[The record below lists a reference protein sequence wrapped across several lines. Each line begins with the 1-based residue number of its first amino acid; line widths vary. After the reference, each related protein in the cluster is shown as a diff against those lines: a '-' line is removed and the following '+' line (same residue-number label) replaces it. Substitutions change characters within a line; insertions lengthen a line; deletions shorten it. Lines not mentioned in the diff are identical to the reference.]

1 MAEIQEGGGG
11 GHKGG
16 KKRAKKQSTR
26 IDMTPMVDLAFLL
39 LTFFVL
45 TATFSKPK
53 SMELTFPAPPPP
65 DQKQDEVKK
74 GVTFLLTKDDRIF
87 YYEGQFR
94 AAADEKGPK
103 TEITELSF
111 AQGKGGLHD
120 FLLTKNKDMHD
131 QIRALDQKYKANQM
145 ADTTFKRLVKL
156 RKADKESYTYL
167 IKTDD
172 KATYKN
178 VIDVI
183 DELNV
188 NVVGK
193 YVMVD
198 ILKPELDMMNEKTG
212 EAVATATPETK

>member
-1 MAEIQEGGGG
+1 MAEIAEGGGG

-65 DQKQDEVKK
+65 DQKVDEVKN
-74 GVTFLLTKDDRIF
+74 GITFLLTKDDRIF

-94 AAADEKGPK
+94 PADDEKGKK
-103 TEITELSF
+103 TELTELNFS
-111 AQGKGGLHD
+111 QESLHKY
-120 FLLTKNKDMHD
+120 LLGKNKDMQD
-131 QIRALDQKYKANQM
+131 QIRALDVKHKNKQL
-145 ADTTFKRLVKL
+145 ADTTFKRMVKEV
-156 RKADKESYTYL
+156 KADKASYTYL

-178 VIDVI
+178 VIDII

-198 ILKPELDMMNEKTG
+198 ILKPEMDLVTEKVG
-212 EAVATATPETK
+212 P

>member
-1 MAEIQEGGGG
+1 MAEIAEGGGG

-65 DQKQDEVKK
+65 DQKPDEIKK
-74 GVTFLLTKDDRIF
+74 GITLLLTKDNRIF
-87 YYEGQFR
+87 YYEGEFR
-94 AAADEKGPK
+94 AEANDKGPK
-103 TEITELSF
+103 TELQELDFS
-111 AQGKGGLHD
+111 QDSKNSLHKY
-120 FLLTKNKDMHD
+120 LLEKNKPMHE
-131 QIRALDQKYKANQM
+131 QILALKAKHDNNQLP
-145 ADTTFKRLVKL
+145 DSTFKRLVKE
-156 RKADKESYTYL
+156 RKADKESYTFL

-172 KATYKN
+172 QATYKN

-198 ILKPELDMMNEKTG
+198 IMKTEMDLMNEKTG
-212 EAVATATPETK
+212 SVSN

>member
-1 MAEIQEGGGG
+1 MAEISDSGGG

-65 DQKQDEVKK
+65 DQKIEEVKN
-74 GVTFLLTKDDRIF
+74 GITFLLSKDDRIF

-94 AAADEKGPK
+94 AEADDKGPK
-103 TEITELSF
+103 TTLGELNFS
-111 AQGKGGLHD
+111 QGSLHKY
-120 FLLTKNKDMHD
+120 LLEKNKAMQDEIKALAAKHD
-131 QIRALDQKYKANQM
+131 KGQMEDSTYKRM
-145 ADTTFKRLVKL
+145 VRE
-156 RKADKESYTYL
+156 RKSDKASYTYL

-183 DELNV
+183 DELNI

-198 ILKPELDMMNEKTG
+198 IMKSEMDMVNEKVGTN
-212 EAVATATPETK
+212 

>member
-1 MAEIQEGGGG
+1 MAEIAEGGG

-65 DQKQDEVKK
+65 DQKIEEVKN
-74 GVTFLLTKDDRIF
+74 GITFLLSKDDRIF

-94 AAADEKGPK
+94 AADDDKGKK
-103 TEITELSF
+103 TTLSELNFS
-111 AQGKGGLHD
+111 QGSLHKY
-120 FLLTKNKDMHD
+120 LLEKNKGMQD
-131 QIRALDQKYKANQM
+131 QIKALDIKHKNKQLE
-145 ADTTFKRLVKL
+145 DTTFKRMVREVK
-156 RKADKESYTYL
+156 ANKESYTYL

-198 ILKPELDMMNEKTG
+198 ILKPEMDLVNEKIG
-212 EAVATATPETK
+212 PSN

>member
-1 MAEIQEGGGG
+1 MAEIAEGGG

-65 DQKQDEVKK
+65 DQKIEEVKK
-74 GVTFLLTKDDRIF
+74 GITFLLSKDDRIF

-94 AAADEKGPK
+94 AADDEKGLK
-103 TEITELSF
+103 TALSELSF
-111 AQGKGGLHD
+111 SQDGKSSLHK
-120 FLLTKNKDMHD
+120 FLLEKNKEMQD
-131 QIRALDQKYKANQM
+131 QIKALDAKHKNKQLQ
-145 ADTTFKRLVKL
+145 DTTFKRMVKEV
-156 RKADKESYTYL
+156 KANKESYTYL

-198 ILKPELDMMNEKTG
+198 ILKPEMDLVTEKVGTN
-212 EAVATATPETK
+212 

>member
-65 DQKQDEVKK
+65 DQEVVEVKK
-74 GVTFLLTKDDRIF
+74 GITFLLTKDDRIF

-94 AAADEKGPK
+94 AADDDKGKK
-103 TEITELSF
+103 TEVSELNFS
-111 AQGKGGLHD
+111 KESLHK
-120 FLLTKNKDMHD
+120 FLLDKNKEMQD
-131 QIRALDQKYKANQM
+131 QIKALDAKHKNKQI
-145 ADTTFKRLVKL
+145 ADTTFKRMVKEV
-156 RKADKESYTYL
+156 KADKESYTYL

-198 ILKPELDMMNEKTG
+198 ILKPELDMINAKTG
-212 EAVATATPETK
+212 TTN

>member
-1 MAEIQEGGGG
+1 MAEIAEGGGG

-65 DQKQDEVKK
+65 GPVDEVKN
-74 GVTFLLTKDDRIF
+74 GITFLLTKDDRIF

-94 AAADEKGPK
+94 AADDEKGK
-103 TEITELSF
+103 KTELSELNF
-111 AQGKGGLHD
+111 SQESLHKY
-120 FLLTKNKDMHD
+120 LLGKNKDMQD
-131 QIRALDQKYKANQM
+131 QIRALDVKHKNKQL
-145 ADTTFKRLVKL
+145 ADTTFKRMVKEV
-156 RKADKESYTYL
+156 KADKASYTYL

-178 VIDVI
+178 VIDII

-198 ILKPELDMMNEKTG
+198 ILKPEMDLVTEKVG
-212 EAVATATPETK
+212 P

>member
-1 MAEIQEGGGG
+1 MAEIADSGGG

-65 DQKQDEVKK
+65 DQKPDEIKK
-74 GVTFLLTKDDRIF
+74 GITFLLSKDNRIF

-94 AAADEKGPK
+94 AVADEKGAA
-103 TEITELSF
+103 TTLTELSF
-111 AQGKGGLHD
+111 DQSSLHKY
-120 FLLTKNKDMHD
+120 LLDKNKPMQD
-131 QIRALDQKYKANQM
+131 QIKALEEKHKAGQL
-145 ADTTFKRLVKL
+145 ADTTFKRLVRE

-172 KATYKN
+172 EATYKN

-198 ILKPELDMMNEKTG
+198 ILKPEYDLVKAKVG
-212 EAVATATPETK
+212 P

>member
-11 GHKGG
+11 GQKHG

-53 SMELTFPAPPPP
+53 SMELTFPAPPEKLDDSPP
-65 DQKQDEVKK
+65 IKN
-74 GVTFLLTKDDRIF
+74 GITFLLTKDDRIF
-87 YYEGQFR
+87 YYEGEFR
-94 AAADEKGPK
+94 AADDDKGKK
-103 TEITELSF
+103 TTLSELNFS
-111 AQGKGGLHD
+111 QGSLHKY
-120 FLLTKNKDMHD
+120 LLDKNKPMQD
-131 QIRALDQKYKANQM
+131 QIRALEEQHKKNQIP
-145 ADTTFKRLVKL
+145 DSTFKRLVRE
-156 RKADKESYTYL
+156 RKADKASYTYL

-183 DELNV
+183 DELNI

-198 ILKPELDMMNEKTG
+198 IMKPELDLVNEKIGTN
-212 EAVATATPETK
+212 

>member
-53 SMELTFPAPPPP
+53 SMELTFPAPPEKIEDQPP
-65 DQKQDEVKK
+65 IKK
-74 GVTFLLTKDDRIF
+74 GITFLLSKNDRIF
-87 YYEGQFR
+87 YYEGEFKPT
-94 AAADEKGPK
+94 DDPVKGPK
-103 TEITELSF
+103 TTLNELNFS
-111 AQGKGGLHD
+111 KESLRKY
-120 FLLTKNKDMHD
+120 LLDKNKEM
-131 QIRALDQKYKANQM
+131 QTKVLALKTKFDNKQLVDTAYKRM
-145 ADTTFKRLVKL
+145 VREV
-156 RKADKESYTYL
+156 KADKESYTYL

-172 KATYKN
+172 QATYKN

-183 DELNV
+183 DELNY
-188 NVVGK
+188 NAVGK

-198 ILKPELDMMNEKTG
+198 ILKPELDLVKEKVG
-212 EAVATATPETK
+212 M

>member
-1 MAEIQEGGGG
+1 MAEIQDDGGG

-53 SMELTFPAPPPP
+53 SMELTFPVPP
-65 DQKQDEVKK
+65 DPNQPQTELKK
-74 GVTFLLTKDDRIF
+74 GITFLLTQDDRVF

-94 AAADEKGPK
+94 AADDDKGQK
-103 TEITELSF
+103 TVISELNFS
-111 AQGKGGLHD
+111 QGENGLHK
-120 FLLTKNKDMHD
+120 FLLEKNKSMHD
-131 QIRALDQKYKANQM
+131 QIRALDEKHKNNQLP
-145 ADTTFKRLVKL
+145 DTVFRRLVKEV
-156 RKADKESYTYL
+156 KADKESYTYL

-183 DELNV
+183 DELNI

-198 ILKPELDMMNEKTG
+198 IMKPELDLINEKLG
-212 EAVATATPETK
+212 IN

>member
-1 MAEIQEGGGG
+1 MAEIADSGGG

-45 TATFSKPK
+45 TATFNKPK
-53 SMELTFPAPPPP
+53 TMELTFPAPPPP
-65 DQKQDEVKK
+65 DQKPDEIKK
-74 GVTFLLTKDDRIF
+74 GITFLLSKNDRIF

-94 AAADEKGPK
+94 PVADDKGPA
-103 TEITELSF
+103 TELTELSF
-111 AQGKGGLHD
+111 DQSSLHKY
-120 FLLTKNKDMHD
+120 LTDKNKEMDEK
-131 QIRALDQKYKANQM
+131 IKALKVKHESKAL
-145 ADTTFKRLVKL
+145 ADTTYKRLV
-156 RKADKESYTYL
+156 REAKADKNSYTYL

-172 KATYKN
+172 EATYKN

-183 DELNV
+183 DELNYF
-188 NVVGK
+188 VVGK

-198 ILKPELDMMNEKTG
+198 IMKPEFDLVKAKVG
-212 EAVATATPETK
+212 Q

>member
-65 DQKQDEVKK
+65 DQKPDEIKN
-74 GVTFLLTKDDRIF
+74 GITFLLTKDDRIF

-94 AAADEKGPK
+94 ADDDDKGKK
-103 TEITELSF
+103 TTLSELNYS
-111 AQGKGGLHD
+111 QGSLHKY
-120 FLLTKNKDMHD
+120 LLDKNKKMQDA
-131 QIRALDQKYKANQM
+131 IRALDEQHKKNQLS
-145 ADTTFKRLVKL
+145 DTTFKRLVKE

-183 DELNV
+183 DELNI

-198 ILKPELDMMNEKTG
+198 ILKPELDLVNEKVGITN
-212 EAVATATPETK
+212 

>member
-1 MAEIQEGGGG
+1 MSEIADSGGD
-11 GHKGG
+11 HKGG

-53 SMELTFPAPPPP
+53 SMELTFPAPPDKPEDMPP
-65 DQKQDEVKK
+65 IKK
-74 GVTFLLTKDDRIF
+74 GITFLLSKSDRIF

-94 AAADEKGPK
+94 PVADDKGPA
-103 TEITELSF
+103 TELKELSF
-111 AQGKGGLHD
+111 DQSSLHKY
-120 FLLTKNKDMHD
+120 LLDKNKEMDD
-131 QIRALDQKYKANQM
+131 KIKALQVKHESKIL
-145 ADTTFKRLVKL
+145 ADTTYKRLV
-156 RKADKESYTYL
+156 RETKADKESYTYL

-172 KATYKN
+172 QATYKN

-183 DELNV
+183 DELNFF
-188 NVVGK
+188 VVGK

-198 ILKPELDMMNEKTG
+198 ILKPEYDLVKAKTG
-212 EAVATATPETK
+212 TN

>member
-1 MAEIQEGGGG
+1 MSEIAEDGGG
-11 GHKGG
+11 GHKKGG

-26 IDMTPMVDLAFLL
+26 VDMTPMVDLAFLL

-53 SMELTFPAPPPP
+53 SMELTFPAPTPP
-65 DQKQDEVKK
+65 DIKVPEIKR

-94 AAADEKGPK
+94 QADDDKGKK
-103 TEITELSF
+103 TTLSELNYS
-111 AQGKGGLHD
+111 QGSLHKY
-120 FLLTKNKDMHD
+120 LLEKNKEMQDR
-131 QIRALDQKYKANQM
+131 IKALDVRHKNGELP
-145 ADTTFKRLVKL
+145 DTTFKRMV
-156 RKADKESYTYL
+156 REIKADKNSYTFL
-167 IKTDD
+167 IKADD
-172 KATYKN
+172 QATYKN

-183 DELNV
+183 DELNI

-198 ILKPELDMMNEKTG
+198 MMKPEMDLITEKL
-212 EAVATATPETK
+212 ATN

>member
-65 DQKQDEVKK
+65 DQKVDEVKK
-74 GVTFLLTKDDRIF
+74 GITFLLTKDDRIF

-94 AAADEKGPK
+94 ATDDDKGAK
-103 TEITELSF
+103 TTLSELNFS
-111 AQGKGGLHD
+111 KESLHKY
-120 FLLTKNKDMHD
+120 LLDKNKEM
-131 QIRALDQKYKANQM
+131 QEKIKALDAKHKANQL
-145 ADTTFKRLVKL
+145 ADTTFKRMVKEV
-156 RKADKESYTYL
+156 KADKESYTYL

-198 ILKPELDMMNEKTG
+198 ILKPELDLINEKIGT
-212 EAVATATPETK
+212 TN

>member
-45 TATFSKPK
+45 TATFNKPK
-53 SMELTFPAPPPP
+53 SMELTFPDTSVP
-65 DQKQDEVKK
+65 DPDPKPIKK
-74 GVTFLLTKDDRIF
+74 GITFILSKDDRIF
-87 YYEGQFR
+87 YYEGEFK
-94 AAADEKGPK
+94 AVDDPIKGPK
-103 TEITELSF
+103 TTLSELNFS
-111 AQGKGGLHD
+111 KESLRKY
-120 FLLTKNKDMHD
+120 LLDKSKDMQQ
-131 QIRALDQKYKANQM
+131 QILALKAKFDNKQLI
-145 ADTTFKRLVKL
+145 DTTYKRMV
-156 RKADKESYTYL
+156 RQVKADKESYTYL

-183 DELNV
+183 DELNY
-188 NVVGK
+188 NTVGK

-198 ILKPELDMMNEKTG
+198 LIKPEYDLLIEKVG
-212 EAVATATPETK
+212 S

>member
-1 MAEIQEGGGG
+1 MAEIADSGGG

-65 DQKQDEVKK
+65 DQKPDEVKK
-74 GVTFLLTKDDRIF
+74 GITFLLTKDDRIF

-94 AAADEKGPK
+94 AETDDKGPK
-103 TEITELSF
+103 TTISELSF
-111 AQGKGGLHD
+111 SQTGNQSLHK
-120 FLLTKNKDMHD
+120 FLLDKNKEMQD
-131 QIRALDQKYKANQM
+131 QIKALTKQFENKQL
-145 ADTTFKRLVKL
+145 ADTTYKRMVRQ

-183 DELNV
+183 DELNI

-198 ILKPELDMMNEKTG
+198 IMKPEMDMVIEKTG
-212 EAVATATPETK
+212 I